1 MIKKFKIGILT
12 IIVFI
17 LNCCLKIC
25 INNKL
30 NNFIQSHQKDLSEKI
45 NSLKKGN
52 NKNTTD
58 DIYPLF

>member
-1 MIKKFKIGILT
+1 MLS
-12 IIVFI
+12 I
-17 LNCCLKIC
+17 LNCCLKMS

-30 NNFIQSHQKDLSEKI
+30 NNFIQSHQKDLGEKI
-45 NSLKKGN
+45 NSLKKAK